1 MSCLSAPPGSAEQRR
16 PLSPEMAPFK
26 AAPVEPVVDARVF
39 GAWLRRARAGDAFEY
54 HRGLLT
60 ADRTAFGQVADEATR
75 KALDRLADMALRL
88 AAEGR
93 VHLLQRRLAPGAFS
107 YLAVARSPATL
118 QHPEARR

>member
-1 MSCLSAPPGSAEQRR
+1 MTLVAPI
-16 PLSPEMAPFK
+16 
-26 AAPVEPVVDARVF
+26 EPAIDSRVLGDWLRQARV
-39 GAWLRRARAGDAFEY
+39 GDVFEY
-54 HRGLLT
+54 HRGLLN
-60 ADRTAFGQVADEATR
+60 ADRTGFGQVADEAAR
-75 KALDRLADMALRL
+75 EVLDRLANMALRL

>member
-1 MSCLSAPPGSAEQRR
+1 MT
-16 PLSPEMAPFK
+16 F
-26 AAPVEPVVDARVF
+26 AAPIEPTIDSRVL
-39 GAWLRRARAGDAFEY
+39 GAWLQQARVGDVFEY

-60 ADRTAFGQVADEATR
+60 ADRGPLASEATR
-75 KALDRLADMALRL
+75 DALDQLADRAYRL